1 MSQQPTNF
9 KLLDFNNVN
18 RAKYEY
24 QEPQRVN
31 AKCLVSTCL
40 YNLDNK
46 NKFPYFFETIK
57 LRTLTEIYKLGNE
70 FKLDVVVPMSSP
82 FMEYLIAEDEKNVR
96 VTVDNSVEWFGS
108 QISHELAQEKYKSC
122 IIFRSGGE
130 DPILRLNIPAYR
142 GKPTVEVY
150 DANRRLVEY
159 SRIQPGCEI
168 ACIVEK
174 VGIRFQ
180 QQTFCG
186 DLDCHKIKIT
196 QVSEAPKL
204 PTGYF
209 FRDENGE
216 EDEEGGSDL
225 ELSGEEDEEEEE
237 LNLDSS
243 DGEDAYGQEEESG
256 SEEESG
262 ELELGEIDGLED
274 IGIGAESE
282 LGGEDEELDDETYG
296 EQVGFEV
303 DELTDEEL
311 ELSEDESEG
320 ESGSEGGADTLDE
333 NELEIGD
340 LGLEEVTMSDCE
352 RDEPESEDEDLGLEE
367 LDLTGGHKHANEQ
380 EESGSEDDIEN
391 ELGLQELDMTPSRH
405 HAPAGNSNGFQ
416 VEELTDDE
424 LEGGW

>member
-18 RAKYEY
+18 RTKYEY
-24 QEPQRVN
+24 QEPQRIN

-96 VTVDNSVEWFGS
+96 VTVDNSVDWFGS

-159 SRIQPGCEI
+159 SRIQPGCEL

-225 ELSGEEDEEEEE
+225 ELSGEEDAEEEEE

-243 DGEDAYGQEEESG
+243 DGEDIYGQD
-256 SEEESG
+256 EESG
-262 ELELGEIDGLED
+262 ELDQGEIEGLED
-274 IGIGAESE
+274 VGIGADSE
-282 LGGEDEELDDETYG
+282 LGGEEEELDGETYN
-296 EQVGFEV
+296 EQPGFEV

-311 ELSEDESEG
+311 ELSEDESE
-320 ESGSEGGADTLDE
+320 EDSGSEGGADTLDE
-333 NELEIGD
+333 TELEIGD
-340 LGLEEVTMSDCE
+340 LGLDEVTMSDGE

-367 LDLTGGHKHANEQ
+367 LDLTGGHSHEQ
-380 EESGSEDDIEN
+380 ESGSEDDIEN

-405 HAPAGNSNGFQ
+405 QVPTGNGGFQ

-424 LEGGW
+424 LEGW

>member
-31 AKCLVSTCL
+31 AKCLVSACL

-96 VTVDNSVEWFGS
+96 VTVDNSVSWFGS
-108 QISHELAQEKYKSC
+108 QISYELAQEKYKSS

-159 SRIQPGCEI
+159 NRIQPGCEI

-209 FRDENGE
+209 FRDENGV

-225 ELSGEEDEEEEE
+225 ELSGEEDGEEDEE

-243 DGEDAYGQEEESG
+243 DGEDTYEEEPYNENDG
-256 SEEESG
+256 EESG
-262 ELELGEIDGLED
+262 ELDLGEIEGLQD
-274 IGIGAESE
+274 IGIGADNE
-282 LGGEDEELDDETYG
+282 LGGEEEELDGETYD
-296 EQVGFEV
+296 QAPGFEV

-311 ELSEDESEG
+311 ELSEDESEE
-320 ESGSEGGADTLDE
+320 ESGSDGADTLDE
-333 NELEIGD
+333 SELNMADI
-340 LGLEEVTMSDCE
+340 GLEEVTMGDSE
-352 RDEPESEDEDLGLEE
+352 HEEPESDEEYLGLEE
-367 LDLTGGHKHANEQ
+367 LDLTGGHNHTHEKEEQ
-380 EESGSEDDIEN
+380 DSDIEN
-391 ELGLQELDMTPSRH
+391 ELGLHELDMTPSRH
-405 HAPAGNSNGFQ
+405 QQSPKHGGLQ

-424 LEGGW
+424 LEGW

>member
-31 AKCLVSTCL
+31 AKCLVSTCI

-82 FMEYLIAEDEKNVR
+82 FMEYLIAEDEKNVK

-209 FRDENGE
+209 FQDEHQA
-216 EDEEGGSDL
+216 EDEEEGSDL
-225 ELSGEEDEEEEE
+225 EFSGEEDGEEEEE

-243 DGEDAYGQEEESG
+243 DGEELEGEEN
-256 SEEESG
+256 EESG
-262 ELELGEIDGLED
+262 ESDGEVDLGEIEGLED
-274 IGIGAESE
+274 VGIGADSE
-282 LGGEDEELDDETYG
+282 LGGEEEELDGETYG
-296 EQVGFEV
+296 EQPGFEV

-311 ELSEDESEG
+311 ELSEDESED
-320 ESGSEGGADTLDE
+320 ESGSEEGGDSLDE
-333 NELEIGD
+333 TELEIGD
-340 LGLEEVTMSDCE
+340 LGLEEVTMSDGE
-352 RDEPESEDEDLGLEE
+352 HEEPESEDEDLGLEE
-367 LDLTGGHKHANEQ
+367 LDLSGGHGHSHSHTH
-380 EESGSEDDIEN
+380 EEPESDIEN
-391 ELGLQELDMTPSRH
+391 ELGLQEMDMTPSRRQQ
-405 HAPAGNSNGFQ
+405 Q
-416 VEELTDDE
+416 VPTHGGLQIEELTDDE
-424 LEGGW
+424 LEGW

>member
-96 VTVDNSVEWFGS
+96 VTVDNSVDWFGS

-150 DANRRLVEY
+150 DANRRIVEY

-225 ELSGEEDEEEEE
+225 ELSGEEDAGEEEE

-243 DGEDAYGQEEESG
+243 DGEEAYGQDEESG
-256 SEEESG
+256 SDEESG
-262 ELELGEIDGLED
+262 ELDLGEIDGLED
-274 IGIGAESE
+274 IGIGADSE
-282 LGGEDEELDDETYG
+282 LGGEEEELDGETYS
-296 EQVGFEV
+296 EQQGFAV

-311 ELSEDESEG
+311 ELSEDESEE
-320 ESGSEGGADTLDE
+320 ESGSESGANTLDE
-333 NELEIGD
+333 TELEIGD
-340 LGLEEVTMSDCE
+340 LGLEEVTMSDGE
-352 RDEPESEDEDLGLEE
+352 QDEPESKDEDLGLEE
-367 LDLTGGHKHANEQ
+367 LDLTGGRRNTNEQ

-391 ELGLQELDMTPSRH
+391 ELGLQELDMTPSKRQ
-405 HAPAGNSNGFQ
+405 PAHGGFH

>member
-96 VTVDNSVEWFGS
+96 VTVDNSVDWFGS

-159 SRIQPGCEI
+159 SRVQPGCEI

-209 FRDENGE
+209 FRDENGD

-225 ELSGEEDEEEEE
+225 ELSGEEEQADEEE

-243 DGEDAYGQEEESG
+243 DGEEFDEGSDGESEG
-256 SEEESG
+256 A
-262 ELELGEIDGLED
+262 EIDLGDIEGLED
-274 IGIGAESE
+274 VGIGAESE
-282 LGGEDEELDDETYG
+282 LGGEEEELDGETYG
-296 EQVGFEV
+296 GQPGFEV

-311 ELSEDESEG
+311 ELSEDESEE

-333 NELEIGD
+333 TELEIGD
-340 LGLEEVTMSDCE
+340 LGLDEVTMSDSE
-352 RDEPESEDEDLGLEE
+352 RDEPESEDEDIGLEE
-367 LDLTGGHKHANEQ
+367 LDLTGGHMYHNAQ
-380 EESGSEDDIEN
+380 EDSGSEDDIEN

-405 HAPAGNSNGFQ
+405 QAPVGNGGFQ

>member
-82 FMEYLIAEDEKNVR
+82 FMEYLIAEDEKNVK
-96 VTVDNSVEWFGS
+96 VTVDNSVAWFGS

-150 DANRRLVEY
+150 DSNRRLVEY

-209 FRDENGE
+209 FQDEHQA

-225 ELSGEEDEEEEE
+225 ELSGEEDGEEEEE

-243 DGEDAYGQEEESG
+243 DGEEQEGGEN
-256 SEEESG
+256 EESG
-262 ELELGEIDGLED
+262 ESDGEVDLGEIDGLED
-274 IGIGAESE
+274 VGIGADSE
-282 LGGEDEELDDETYG
+282 LGGEEEELEGETYG
-296 EQVGFEV
+296 EQPGFEV

-311 ELSEDESEG
+311 ELSEDESEDA
-320 ESGSEGGADTLDE
+320 ESGSEEGGDSLDE
-333 NELEIGD
+333 TELEIGD
-340 LGLEEVTMSDCE
+340 LGLEEVTMSDGE
-352 RDEPESEDEDLGLEE
+352 HEEPESEDEDLGLEE
-367 LDLTGGHKHANEQ
+367 LDLTGGHGHSHAH
-380 EESGSEDDIEN
+380 EEPESDIEN
-391 ELGLQELDMTPSRH
+391 ELGLQEMDMTPSRH
-405 HAPAGNSNGFQ
+405 QQAPKHGGLQ
-416 VEELTDDE
+416 IEELTDDE
-424 LEGGW
+424 LEGW